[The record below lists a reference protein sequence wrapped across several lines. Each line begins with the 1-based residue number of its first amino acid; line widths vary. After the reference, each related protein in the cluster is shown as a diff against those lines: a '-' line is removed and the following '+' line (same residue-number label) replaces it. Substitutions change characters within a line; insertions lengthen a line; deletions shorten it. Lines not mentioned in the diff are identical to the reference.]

1 MRSARVDK
9 GPEHS
14 PLLGSDELEPDL
26 EAAAPS
32 LPAAAAAA
40 EPAERRHPK
49 QASLDAARQQARR
62 HNFAARFAAGLR
74 ANEGLVYVA
83 GAQLLYS

>member
-32 LPAAAAAA
+32 PSVAAAA